1 MRIHRHAFTLIELL
15 VVIAII
21 AVLMALL
28 LPAVQ
33 QVRESARRMSC
44 LNNLKQISLALHNY
58 ESQHRSFPIGCME
71 CVPPSFPPPPTF
83 KARQIAWNV
92 YILPQLEQ
100 NSVFDLFDFNASF
113 RAVANQAA
121 AGVQLSVFLCPSAW
135 QGARAGPSSG
145 DVNGNGVFDP
155 GDGLAWTD
163 YGGLFGVSHNTPSIL
178 PQHEG
183 MMIYDRAIR
192 MRDVTDGLSNTLAVG
207 ECAGRGNAQ
216 QSHWANGQNLFDQR
230 FDNPINVTRDNEL
243 FSDHTGGV
251 NVAFADGSAR
261 FLSESIDQDTL
272 NGLLTRSGGEVLGE
286 F

>member
-1 MRIHRHAFTLIELL
+1 MIELL

-21 AVLMALL
+21 AILIALL

-44 LNNLKQISLALHNY
+44 LNNLKQIALAMHNY
-58 ESQHRSFPIGCME
+58 ESQHRCFPIGCLE
-71 CVPPSFPPPPTF
+71 CLPPSFPPPPTF
-83 KARQIAWNV
+83 KARQISWNV

-100 NSVFDLFDFNASF
+100 GAVFDLFDFNLAF
-113 RAVANQAA
+113 RAAGNQAA
-121 AGVQLSVFLCPSAW
+121 ASVPLSVFLCPSAW
-135 QGARAGPSSG
+135 QGERPGPDSG
-145 DVNGNGVFDP
+145 DVNGNGAFDP

-183 MMIYDRAIR
+183 MMIYDRVVR
-192 MRDVTDGLSNTLAVG
+192 MRDVTDGLSNTLVVG
-207 ECAGRGNAQ
+207 ECSGRGNAQ

-230 FDNPINVTRDNEL
+230 FDLPINITRDNEL
-243 FSDHTGGV
+243 FSDHSGGV

-261 FLSESIDQDTL
+261 FLGESLDQNTL